1 VHWIKKHNTRKH
13 TMKNE
18 FTANEALAQQAAER
32 ARWAAVLAPVAKN
45 IIQRRAV
52 RKSLIARLLGL

>member
-1 VHWIKKHNTRKH
+1 MN
-13 TMKNE
+13 NE
-18 FTANEALAQQAAER
+18 FTANDYMARQAAER

-45 IIQRRAV
+45 IAKRQAV

>member
-1 VHWIKKHNTRKH
+1 MTH
-13 TMKNE
+13 TE
-18 FTANEALAQQAAER
+18 YTANDYLAQQSAER

-45 IIQRRAV
+45 IAKRQAV